1 MNIQLPEQEHL
12 QLRLPATPQQ
22 VNATGDIFGGW
33 IMSQVDIAGSIPAVK
48 YAKSRVAT
56 VAVNRF
62 VFLKPV
68 FIADLVNIYA
78 WIDKIGTTSITVT
91 AEVYV
96 ERDPSAVETIKVAEA
111 QLVYVSLDSQGKP
124 KVVEAI
130 RE

>member
-1 MNIQLPEQEHL
+1 M
-12 QLRLPATPQQ
+12 RVPATPQQ

-33 IMSQVDIAGSIPAVK
+33 IMSQVDIAGSIPAVR
-48 YAKSRVAT
+48 YSRGRVAT

-68 FIADLVNIYA
+68 YIGDLVNIYA

-91 AEVYV
+91 AEVYI
-96 ERDPSAVETIKVAEA
+96 ERNPAAVETIKVAEA

-124 KVVEAI
+124 SAVEH
-130 RE
+130 R